1 MSTVSSTQ
9 ITRYIEEGYC
19 LIPNLIP
26 QNSIEAARLRALE
39 IVQQLAP
46 WHSGHFQ
53 VLDPERYR
61 SENDTPLPVG
71 IQRPASQ
78 ETVFADVAD
87 HPNLAEAMA
96 ALLGDPVKRFT
107 DQIGIKH
114 GTLNEAQGGCSYY
127 HQDSYYWKIA
137 PELGCNCWIPLTS
150 VGIDAS
156 ALAIM
161 PKTHQSWQL
170 VEHESYYDD
179 PPFGHID
186 NDVFTP
192 FKRHRIS
199 QEQVGFA
206 REMLIEM

>member
-26 QNSIEAARLRALE
+26 QNSI
-39 IVQQLAP
+39 
-46 WHSGHFQ
+46 
-53 VLDPERYR
+53 
-61 SENDTPLPVG
+61 
-71 IQRPASQ
+71 
-78 ETVFADVAD
+78 
-87 HPNLAEAMA
+87 
-96 ALLGDPVKRFT
+96 
-107 DQIGIKH
+107 
-114 GTLNEAQGGCSYY
+114 
-127 HQDSYYWKIA
+127 YWKIA
-137 PELGCNCWIPLTS
+137 PELDCNCWIPLTS

-192 FKRHRIS
+192 SPIS
-199 QEQVGFA
+199 GRTKVAQHEN
-206 REMLIEM
+206 RSD